1 MALFSILK
9 IERRS
14 HMEKSVLIREMMW
27 EYNYTKYQATNIVE
41 QYEKQGEYDSL
52 CELVIAKKQLSHV
65 TK

>member
-1 MALFSILK
+1 
-9 IERRS
+9 
-14 HMEKSVLIREMMW
+14 MEKSVLIREMMW

-41 QYEKQGEYDSL
+41 QYEKQCEYGSL